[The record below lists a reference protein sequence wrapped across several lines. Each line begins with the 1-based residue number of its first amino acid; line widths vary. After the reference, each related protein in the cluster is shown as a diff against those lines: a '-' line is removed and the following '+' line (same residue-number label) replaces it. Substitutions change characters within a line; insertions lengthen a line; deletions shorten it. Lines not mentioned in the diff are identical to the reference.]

1 MKTFRTFLALFGC
14 ALLGI
19 LLWWKAFEGPRAKDD
34 VAKSSLV
41 QEGLKQNVRKISMS
55 VRNGAGLDGKELL
68 TEIFAE
74 GVFHQGPDKLTSVTF
89 QNVSGTIEGQ
99 GDIVPPWQQF
109 EEGTLVMDMGDSE
122 SRLAWQGKT
131 IGAVEWNIL
140 RLLANG
146 LPPIDRFDSESK
158 VSYEWDDLYGSG
170 NWVWV
175 ASKSQNQSIKWTS
188 SFVPKKTPGDNFWKR
203 DSLWTIFKKEETF
216 HVVGH
221 DVMGIAVKGG
231 GNLVID
237 SRSDIQLGS
246 QEKSSLDL
254 NVYSNLV
261 FLPLRPGV
269 DQVTP
274 GLTGSAKTKEQLIKD
289 LKESSKDIYFEFKRS
304 LDQGEWVL
312 DEMMNLVKALDRKS
326 QGYRDLLGALAQT
339 KSALG
344 KEFLLSLAKEKWDR
358 SDELVGMIPLL
369 GQGPGYN
376 QDVIDWLGYASEN
389 HASEEV
395 RTTSRLASG
404 TVAHNLRES
413 HPDVAQK
420 ILDES
425 FDRLRQ
431 STDKNETSM
440 VTDMLAAIGNSG
452 GEGIESKLEAWYGH
466 QNSEVRAAAYF
477 ALRHESNQQ
486 KAVQRLLMG
495 MEDSS
500 RLVRSR
506 AVEALETMKLT
517 PEQVKALQSRA
528 QQEKDP
534 QVKSALNEILGQ
546 NRSKI

>member
-1 MKTFRTFLALFGC
+1 
-14 ALLGI
+14 
-19 LLWWKAFEGPRAKDD
+19 
-34 VAKSSLV
+34 
-41 QEGLKQNVRKISMS
+41 
-55 VRNGAGLDGKELL
+55 
-68 TEIFAE
+68 
-74 GVFHQGPDKLTSVTF
+74 
-89 QNVSGTIEGQ
+89 
-99 GDIVPPWQQF
+99 
-109 EEGTLVMDMGDSE
+109 
-122 SRLAWQGKT
+122 
-131 IGAVEWNIL
+131 
-140 RLLANG
+140 
-146 LPPIDRFDSESK
+146 
-158 VSYEWDDLYGSG
+158 
-170 NWVWV
+170 
-175 ASKSQNQSIKWTS
+175 
-188 SFVPKKTPGDNFWKR
+188 
-203 DSLWTIFKKEETF
+203 
-216 HVVGH
+216 
-221 DVMGIAVKGG
+221 
-231 GNLVID
+231 
-237 SRSDIQLGS
+237 
-246 QEKSSLDL
+246 
-254 NVYSNLV
+254 
-261 FLPLRPGV
+261 
-269 DQVTP
+269 
-274 GLTGSAKTKEQLIKD
+274 
-289 LKESSKDIYFEFKRS
+289 
-304 LDQGEWVL
+304 
-312 DEMMNLVKALDRKS
+312 MMNLVKALDRKS